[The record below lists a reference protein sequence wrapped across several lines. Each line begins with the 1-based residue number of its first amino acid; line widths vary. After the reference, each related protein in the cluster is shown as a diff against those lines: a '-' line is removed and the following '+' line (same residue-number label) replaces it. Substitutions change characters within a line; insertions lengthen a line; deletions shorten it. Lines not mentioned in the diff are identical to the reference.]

1 MKGKFSL
8 RSICLSLLFPLT
20 LWSCMGDS
28 ESSSTS
34 TDSIANTADA
44 VVDAPKVS
52 SVTWKYDAEADSMVQ
67 LAVPDSL
74 SIDQVLADL
83 NKQYQSMQLDLVK
96 TSGDTVFVKMND
108 VTLLSQMGSSGN
120 YGVLA
125 EIVYSLTEVR
135 PFQFVHLDFEELD
148 HATPGLYDRERFNN
162 KL

>member
-1 MKGKFSL
+1 
-8 RSICLSLLFPLT
+8 
-20 LWSCMGDS
+20 MGDS

-34 TDSIANTADA
+34 TDSIANTSDA
-44 VVDAPKVS
+44 VVEPKVS

-67 LAVPDSL
+67 LAVPDRL

>member
-34 TDSIANTADA
+34 TDSIANTSDA
-44 VVDAPKVS
+44 VVEPKVS

-67 LAVPDSL
+67 LAVPDRL

>member
-1 MKGKFSL
+1 
-8 RSICLSLLFPLT
+8 
-20 LWSCMGDS
+20 MGDS

-34 TDSIANTADA
+34 TDSIANTSDA
-44 VVDAPKVS
+44 VVEPKVS

-96 TSGDTVFVKMND
+96 TSGDTIFVKMND
-108 VTLLSQMGSSGN
+108 VTFLSQMGSSGN

-135 PFQFVHLDFEELD
+135 PFQFVYLDFEELD

>member
-1 MKGKFSL
+1 
-8 RSICLSLLFPLT
+8 
-20 LWSCMGDS
+20 MGDS

>member
-108 VTLLSQMGSSGN
+108 VTFLSQMGSSGN

-135 PFQFVHLDFEELD
+135 PFQYVYLDFEELD
-148 HATPGLYDRERFNN
+148 HAAPGLYDRERFNN